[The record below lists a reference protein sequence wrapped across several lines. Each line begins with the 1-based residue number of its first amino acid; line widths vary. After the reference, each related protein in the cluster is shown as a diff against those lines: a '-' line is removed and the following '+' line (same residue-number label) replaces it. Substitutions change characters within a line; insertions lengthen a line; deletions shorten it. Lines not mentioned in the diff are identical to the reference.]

1 MQINASPMKS
11 VSTPTI
17 QKRKKSVW
25 RRMVQYKSLYLFL
38 LPAVVYL
45 AIFHYGP
52 MYGVL
57 IAFQNFN
64 GAKGIWGSD
73 WVGLRHFEEF
83 ITGQNF
89 WPIMSNTLSI
99 SLYTLIACFPFP
111 IIVALCINELK
122 SKRYAKFVQTVL
134 YAPHFISTVVLVGI
148 IVLLLSPNT
157 GLINNLLALMGKER
171 VYFMVQPSA
180 FKHIYVWSGVWQ
192 STGWSA
198 IIYLAALSSVDPAL
212 HEAAMIDGANRLQR
226 IWHINLPTMKPTI
239 VILLIMKIGSL
250 IGVGFEKAFLLQN
263 SLNLEASEVISTYVY
278 RRGLLQ
284 GGFSYSAAVGLF
296 NTVINIILLF
306 IANSVAKKVNETSL
320 F

>member
-122 SKRYAKFVQTVL
+122 SKRYAKHQRTEQHLRIDSHIDSVGYDCRIFVKQTKHPI
-134 YAPHFISTVVLVGI
+134 APQHKQ
-148 IVLLLSPNT
+148 SPR
-157 GLINNLLALMGKER
+157 NNK
-171 VYFMVQPSA
+171 S
-180 FKHIYVWSGVWQ
+180 HQ
-192 STGWSA
+192 STDTGKKQ
-198 IIYLAALSSVDPAL
+198 I
-212 HEAAMIDGANRLQR
+212 
-226 IWHINLPTMKPTI
+226 LP
-239 VILLIMKIGSL
+239 
-250 IGVGFEKAFLLQN
+250 
-263 SLNLEASEVISTYVY
+263 
-278 RRGLLQ
+278 
-284 GGFSYSAAVGLF
+284 
-296 NTVINIILLF
+296 
-306 IANSVAKKVNETSL
+306 
-320 F
+320 